1 MKTLALIIILTS
13 LVNFLLPYVMAIVI
27 ERKSFLEWLRWLFK
41 KWFLLLLVI
50 FSMWLPFWQYL
61 ESENVQH
68 DKDIASAK
76 EIARK
81 DSLSRE
87 DSKQIIESLAK
98 YNFRYDS
105 TQQKVIQL
113 LRDSIKSI
121 TVNANEPD
129 LNWCGHDGIVI
140 RSIDDS
146 HINYYLKICAYMAT
160 CDHIN
165 AKFKIIIQMTD
176 MSLVAID
183 SIFQLG
189 YSDVKISP
197 NNSMSWPY
205 VLNVNPD
212 NVNGIIIQFSATYTD
227 LGGKKKYKTERTAAY
242 DLKRQVFGD
251 IPEPTRK
258 DVITKFKS
266 IK

>member
-1 MKTLALIIILTS
+1 ML
-13 LVNFLLPYVMAIVI
+13 
-27 ERKSFLEWLRWLFK
+27 
-41 KWFLLLLVI
+41 
-50 FSMWLPFWQYL
+50 LPFWQYI
-61 ESENVQH
+61 ESEDLQN

-76 EIARK
+76 EATKR

-87 DSKQIIESLAK
+87 DSKRIIESLAK
-98 YNFRYDS
+98 YNFQYDS
-105 TQQKVIQL
+105 INRKVIQL

-129 LNWCGHDGIVI
+129 LNWCGHDGIII
-140 RSIDDS
+140 RSTDDN
-146 HINYYLKICAYMAT
+146 HINYYIKLCAYMAT

-165 AKFKIIIQMTD
+165 AKFKIVVQMTD

-189 YSDVKISP
+189 YPDVKISP
-197 NNSMSWPY
+197 TNSMSWPY
-205 VLNVNPD
+205 VLNVNPS
-212 NVNGIIIQFSATYTD
+212 NVNGIMIQFSATYTD
-227 LGGKKKYKTERTAAY
+227 LGGKKKYGTERTAAY

-258 DVITKFKS
+258 DVIAIFKS